1 VGGWHCGCCL
11 PSVRLVEAK
20 GAAGYIRRAAWHTRP
35 LRLPPSQPSTQTPAA
50 SAHLGQRKGHPQ
62 LLELGVD
69 QVKVGPRGLQREV
82 AGDGARRL
90 QQGGGH
96 GVVISNVAL
105 RVLEVL
111 WRVLQGQGRQ
121 QGAGG
126 RGQAAGGSRWWGG
139 GVGGCR
145 DSWRQLPR
153 EERSGCGD
161 GQTATAAAAA
171 APARRSMAPAH
182 GASCIHLRSTTA
194 ARACGGACRGC
205 RCTERWRARHTG

>member
-1 VGGWHCGCCL
+1 MGGWHCGCCL
-11 PSVRLVEAK
+11 PSVRQVEAK
-20 GAAGYIRRAAWHTRP
+20 GAAGYIRRAAWHTHP

-121 QGAGG
+121 QGAGSK
-126 RGQAAGGSRWWGG
+126 GQAAGGRRQGAGGRGQQMVGRGG
-139 GVGGCR
+139 GGGGR
-145 DSWRQLPR
+145 MS
-153 EERSGCGD
+153 
-161 GQTATAAAAA
+161 
-171 APARRSMAPAH
+171 
-182 GASCIHLRSTTA
+182 
-194 ARACGGACRGC
+194 
-205 RCTERWRARHTG
+205 